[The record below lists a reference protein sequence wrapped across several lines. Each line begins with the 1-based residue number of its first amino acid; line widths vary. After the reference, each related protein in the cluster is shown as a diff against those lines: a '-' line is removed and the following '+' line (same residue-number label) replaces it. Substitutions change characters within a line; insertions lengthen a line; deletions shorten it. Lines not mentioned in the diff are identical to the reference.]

1 MSNSGITRLLTA
13 LFTVMLLLMAYAQT
27 ESKDSVYYR
36 ESTPDSVRS
45 EVSAYAEHSTDLK
58 HLSLF
63 YPEPV
68 LFPPHRPA
76 SISDLNLPHLRFIP
90 NEANLLKWTDGE
102 ISAIGY
108 MRVYPGLMQIDSGTV
123 GICQSFGNLTLSAGA
138 EANKYG
144 FFNGL
149 ITKYGL
155 TGNVAYRFSP
165 RLSFTAFG
173 TYYFGNPR
181 MFLPP
186 SIAGYYG
193 RTSFGGY
200 LDYQINDYWG
210 VEAGARTVRQLDTN
224 RFESEPIV
232 TPYYKINKKVKIE
245 LPIAEI
251 LYHILKK

>member
-1 MSNSGITRLLTA
+1 
-13 LFTVMLLLMAYAQT
+13 
-27 ESKDSVYYR
+27 
-36 ESTPDSVRS
+36 
-45 EVSAYAEHSTDLK
+45 
-58 HLSLF
+58 
-63 YPEPV
+63 
-68 LFPPHRPA
+68 
-76 SISDLNLPHLRFIP
+76 
-90 NEANLLKWTDGE
+90 
-102 ISAIGY
+102 
-108 MRVYPGLMQIDSGTV
+108 
-123 GICQSFGNLTLSAGA
+123 
-138 EANKYG
+138 
-144 FFNGL
+144 
-149 ITKYGL
+149 
-155 TGNVAYRFSP
+155 
-165 RLSFTAFG
+165 
-173 TYYFGNPR
+173 

>member
-13 LFTVMLLLMAYAQT
+13 LFTVMLPLITYAQM
-27 ESKDSVYYR
+27 ESYDSVSYR
-36 ESTPDSVRS
+36 EYTTDSIRLKNP
-45 EVSAYAEHSTDLK
+45 AYTHSTDLK
-58 HLSLF
+58 YHSL
-63 YPEPV
+63 YHPEPL
-68 LFPPHRPA
+68 LFPPHNPKR
-76 SISDLNLPHLRFIP
+76 ISDLNLSNLRFITG
-90 NEANLLKWTDGE
+90 EANLLKWTGGE
-102 ISAIGY
+102 IAANGY
-108 MRVYPGLMQIDSGTV
+108 MRVYPGLMQINSGSI
-123 GICQSFGNLTLSAGA
+123 GINQSFGRLTLSAGA

-149 ITKYGL
+149 ITQYGL

-200 LDYQINDYWG
+200 FDYRINDYWG
-210 VEAGARTVRQLDTN
+210 VEAGARTVKRLGTN
-224 RFESEPIV
+224 RYESEPIV
-232 TPYYKINKKVKIE
+232 NPYYKINKKVKIE

-251 LYHILKK
+251 LYHILKR